1 MVFVTPLGTTLAAY
15 TSLTVS
21 SPSGI
26 VGELKQNSVGMKRG
40 DLRIGV
46 GWNIQFAGK
55 NTILLLAA
63 FPSHS
68 HLVSPVLH
76 PLFLLPHNSSF
87 DRSNKR
93 KKMGSESPI

>member
-46 GWNIQFAGK
+46 GWNIQFADK
-55 NTILLLAA
+55 IY
-63 FPSHS
+63 
-68 HLVSPVLH
+68 
-76 PLFLLPHNSSF
+76 
-87 DRSNKR
+87 
-93 KKMGSESPI
+93 